1 MVLNKQQI
9 EDYIKELAKSQ
20 GFYGRLLNQ
29 TKDDPSILTKLE
41 EQHFNSIL
49 DMVLY
54 LEC

>member
-9 EDYIKELAKSQ
+9 EESIRGLAKSQ

-29 TKDDPSILTKLE
+29 IEEDPSILTKLE
-41 EQHFNSIL
+41 EQHFNSVL
-49 DMVLY
+49 DMVFF